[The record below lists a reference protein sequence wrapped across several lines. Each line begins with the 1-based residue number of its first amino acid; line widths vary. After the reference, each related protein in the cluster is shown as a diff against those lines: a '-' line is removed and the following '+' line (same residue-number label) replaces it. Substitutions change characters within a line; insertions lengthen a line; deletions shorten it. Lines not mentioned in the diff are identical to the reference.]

1 MAFNNF
7 KFRIMFSFKHF
18 LSRFKSFLFNESIY
32 NFIFHKTAL
41 HIAAINEDTEMVK
54 LLLQRE
60 DIIYDKRDEVFN
72 KLFT

>member
-1 MAFNNF
+1 MNQF
-7 KFRIMFSFKHF
+7 IIF
-18 LSRFKSFLFNESIY
+18 L
-32 NFIFHKTAL
+32 FHKTAL

-72 KLFT
+72 KLFI